1 MSDLLP
7 PNSTQLEH
15 ALAASSDVDQ
25 LPVELRT
32 LWSAKHCPAAF
43 LPYLAWALSVDFW
56 DMATTE
62 AQQRALIAGAIAW
75 HRKRGTPWAI
85 KQALAA
91 IGYPVLE
98 LVEQAEYHREWVA
111 AGGRTL
117 DGSWS
122 LDASA
127 TLLPPEAGGAVV
139 RRTALNHW
147 AEYAIRLN
155 AVDGAWSREQQDR
168 IRRIAEAYAPARSRL
183 VAIITSLSTRFGR
196 PVQVTSLRQLVRI
209 RLAKCQ
215 RVQPLQRRT
224 LDGCWSLGGETAPQQ
239 LDATQQLDGSTRLD
253 GLRLLGTWSWATGH
267 ARMGQRL
274 RLQLR
279 ATVGTGAA
287 AVPLQLAPR
296 FQPLDGSARLD
307 SLTLQGWPLDQ
318 GIALGDAAFDRI
330 ALHKLD
336 GTWRLGARPAA
347 TRVRARITA
356 RIRQHGLTQQVAL

>member
-32 LWSAKHCPAAF
+32 LWSAEHCPAAF

-98 LVEQAEYHREWVA
+98 LVEQAEYHRAWVS

-224 LDGCWSLGGETAPQQ
+224 LDGCWSLGGNTAPQH
-239 LDATQQLDGSTRLD
+239 LDGAQQLDGSTRLD
-253 GLRLLGTWSWATGH
+253 GLRLVGSWSWAAGH

-274 RLQLR
+274 RLQLH
-279 ATVGTGAA
+279 ATVGTGSPAQP
-287 AVPLQLAPR
+287 VDLAPR
-296 FQPLDGSARLD
+296 YLPLDGGTRLD
-307 SLTLQGWPLDQ
+307 SLTLGGWPLDE
-318 GIALGDAAFDRI
+318 GITLGDAALERLG
-330 ALHKLD
+330 LHKLD
-336 GTWRLGARPAA
+336 GTWQLGPRPAA
-347 TRVRARITA
+347 PRVRARITA
-356 RIRQHGLTQQVAL
+356 RIRQHGITQQVAL